1 MIQRKTTAYNDGVVK
16 ICAVENVTPP
26 GGKPTEGLV
35 SKCRLRYEARTLGM
49 GRFYAALQNQVEL
62 SAVIR
67 CSRREA
73 VSAHDV
79 AVIGGRQYDIN
90 LIQYPAGVAPPVM
103 DLTLKEL
110 DHKYGFEQDQ
120 RSPADGD
127 G

>member
-1 MIQRKTTAYNDGVVK
+1 MIQRKTTAYSDGVVE
-16 ICAVENVTPP
+16 ICTVENVAAP
-26 GGKPTEGLV
+26 GGKPEDGLV
-35 SKCRLRYEARTLGM
+35 KKCRLRYEARTLGM

-67 CSRREA
+67 CPRRVD

-90 LIQYPAGVAPPVM
+90 LIQYPADVAPPVM

-110 DHKYGFEQDQ
+110 DHKYGLEQDQ
-120 RSPADGD
+120 GRPADGD